1 MADLAAHS
9 TYNASYSGLLSSLW
23 IALGVG
29 GVCMVVHEVA
39 WRLPRRTR
47 VGQVMVGGGGDA
59 GRVESTMIGRD
70 PPPAGL
76 VHGHGGG
83 TSAAADAGWT
93 DEKKGAA
100 AGGDRAT
107 TMVDDDDVDEGG
119 AAAAAGWQQQQV
131 AGVHVP
137 LGDEILMGAHP
148 PLPPHEQERETPP
161 PPSPMPLEAAARTAI
176 HPSEQQ
182 PAAAAARIQEAVVA
196 GAVVDDADTGARD
209 PEGKGGK
216 KPAQQ
221 AASRA
226 GSTTSFASASAA
238 GAGSIYRTPLGTPST
253 TGGGGQEEDE
263 EQERLAAGGAGT
275 MGRATVTTSST
286 TTTTTTMQDVV
297 VVDEKMGG
305 VEAATLRSGV
315 DEKSERSPAHDYPP
329 TQLGPSSQAS
339 SAGATWTE
347 RSGEAVW
354 QRDVPL
360 TAKRALVDSTLG
372 SRERWVFAYLYQNRC
387 WNLTRPMHPLPRFP
401 LGWLATSLFRTSDAM
416 MAPVVGLDATA
427 HTRFLRGTL
436 WWIVLHMCTT
446 LVILLPLHIR
456 YSTLDLK
463 STSMLRAGLSVKDG
477 SGASRWLW
485 VHVVILYWVLLT
497 WVANL
502 VWVIWGILGLRR
514 RQARHRIEE
523 LARDPAKRRLL
534 DRPGFDRYR
543 AVMVTNIPPAMRDEQ
558 TLREYFTTHLRGYSL
573 GWRAGLPVFLRRHM
587 RATRGDDE
595 KQGSVGRRHRGIR
608 LRRIHDDGS
617 REDVLPMES
626 SDESSRRASE
636 DAPLADFIDSIT
648 LVRRSAEIDAL
659 RKDHVK
665 VIGQLEKAHVGL
677 AERVIKAIQPR
688 GKASQ
693 PLRDA
698 LRGVGEGNA
707 PLWHALLRVDRSL
720 LDPYQAVHK
729 GVPLI
734 DYLAAKE
741 QVLADRLADALAEPF
756 DSLKPASSAFV
767 VFREARF
774 AKRVLRELR
783 SHPLH
788 TLGCQTRP
796 APEYADIIWP
806 RLSRTVFRADVVKN
820 TIVGVLV
827 FALLVFWIF
836 PTSAIVAI
844 ASITNLSN
852 IFPGLANFLLR
863 NDTASSL
870 LDSVVPVVLV
880 AALSLAVCPIL
891 LAIGNNLLTLPTG
904 YDVHNFVL
912 FRFWV
917 FEIINT
923 LIFFV
928 VGKTAVQ
935 SYVYVTQINA
945 TSVLENVASAF
956 PDAAPYYV
964 SYLLLQTVI
973 QSFFELLRLGLPLLF
988 WLFSTRKARL
998 PRIRAFRLAHSTVSW
1013 FFQVP
1018 NHCFAITITFVFMIY
1033 NPLVIPFA
1041 FVFFLFAYALY
1052 KHQYLWTYGRRYE
1065 NDGRRNCVRYVRLT
1079 LDGMTRESPLAQQ
1092 QRGANEAR
1100 LAVMEFT
1107 FLAFYILV
1115 KNKALGVL
1123 SALAM
1128 LFSILLKLGLTRI
1141 IKAQFDAIAW
1151 AEAAQMDALR
1161 LGVQVPVEEDALPDN
1176 KFTRPFYRAA
1186 FWLLKPVERWMTWN
1200 EESGE
1205 WLVKTP
1211 NATGTKESLGD
1222 IARHTYSPLW
1232 EDLPTPDR
1240 ALAYSHQP
1248 VYHDQ
1253 VQRYLWLPGD
1263 VRGNVDLDD
1272 TIEREPTPAA
1282 TR

>member
-39 WRLPRRTR
+39 WRLPRRVRTR
-47 VGQVMVGGGGDA
+47 VGQGGGEAMVGGGGDA
-59 GRVESTMIGRD
+59 GRVGSTSMIGRD
-70 PPPAGL
+70 PPLAGL

-107 TMVDDDDVDEGG
+107 TVADDDVDEGG

-137 LGDEILMGAHP
+137 LGDEIVMGAHP
-148 PLPPHEQERETPP
+148 PPPPQEQERETPP

-176 HPSEQQ
+176 HPSQQQ
-182 PAAAAARIQEAVVA
+182 PAAAAARIQESVVA
-196 GAVVDDADTGARD
+196 GAVVDAAAGTQAGAQAR
-209 PEGKGGK
+209 
-216 KPAQQ
+216 AH

-238 GAGSIYRTPLGTPST
+238 GAGSIYRTPLGTPLTS
-253 TGGGGQEEDE
+253 GGGQEEEE
-263 EQERLAAGGAGT
+263 EQERLAAGGAGRI
-275 MGRATVTTSST
+275 GRATVTTSST
-286 TTTTTTMQDVV
+286 TTTTMQDVV
-297 VVDEKMGG
+297 MVDEKMGG

-315 DEKSERSPAHDYPP
+315 DEKSERSSAHDYPP
-329 TQLGPSSQAS
+329 TPPAPQV
-339 SAGATWTE
+339 SAGATWTGG
-347 RSGEAVW
+347 RDGEAHW

-372 SRERWVFAYLYQNRC
+372 TRERWVFAYLYQNRC

-401 LGWLATSLFRTSDAM
+401 LGWLATSLFATSDAM

-534 DRPGFDRYR
+534 GRPGFDRYR

-587 RATRGDDE
+587 RATRSDDE
-595 KQGSVGRRHRGIR
+595 KQGGAGGGRRRHRGIR
-608 LRRIHDDGS
+608 LRRVHDDGS

-677 AERVIKAIQPR
+677 AERVLRAIHQPR

-852 IFPGLANFLLR
+852 IFPGLADFLLR
-863 NDTASSL
+863 NDAASSL

-1079 LDGMTRESPLAQQ
+1079 LDGMTRESRSSP
-1092 QRGANEAR
+1092 
-1100 LAVMEFT
+1100 
-1107 FLAFYILV
+1107 
-1115 KNKALGVL
+1115 
-1123 SALAM
+1123 
-1128 LFSILLKLGLTRI
+1128 
-1141 IKAQFDAIAW
+1141 
-1151 AEAAQMDALR
+1151 
-1161 LGVQVPVEEDALPDN
+1161 
-1176 KFTRPFYRAA
+1176 
-1186 FWLLKPVERWMTWN
+1186 
-1200 EESGE
+1200 
-1205 WLVKTP
+1205 
-1211 NATGTKESLGD
+1211 GTKEDANQARLGSHG
-1222 IARHTYSPLW
+1222 IHLSCLLHPRQEQGARRAVGPGHALLDPAQAR
-1232 EDLPTPDR
+1232 PD
-1240 ALAYSHQP
+1240 AYHQGSIRC
-1248 VYHDQ
+1248 D
-1253 VQRYLWLPGD
+1253 RLG
-1263 VRGNVDLDD
+1263 
-1272 TIEREPTPAA
+1272 
-1282 TR
+1282 